1 MSVHP
6 DHTTLQAAHAELD
19 RYDRLAA
26 SLAIGDMAAALLRET
41 LEELVRIA
49 EALDAE
55 NGRLADLL
63 LETTDGH
70 HHTTPTDEVF

>member
-6 DHTTLQAAHAELD
+6 DHTIIEAARNELD

-26 SLAIGDMAAALLRET
+26 SLAIGDMAAALLRQT

-49 EALDAE
+49 VDLDTE

-63 LETTDGH
+63 LDTTDG

>member
-6 DHTTLQAAHAELD
+6 DHTIIQAAHAELE

-26 SLAIGDMAAALLRET
+26 SLAIGDLVAPLLREP

-49 EALDAE
+49 EGLDAE

-63 LETTDGH
+63 LDTTDGH